1 MYIQTFTCVRAHV
14 CADAHICVYTCV
26 RKSEVHAE
34 LPLPSVSI
42 LYIEAGSPSIEPI
55 ASSSAVDALGLIH
68 VRGDPQK
75 TGLHVCYICDRDF
88 IPAPVFSSV
97 SGSVSE
103 SPKGPG

>member
-1 MYIQTFTCVRAHV
+1 MYIQTFMCVRAHV

-55 ASSSAVDALGLIH
+55 ASSSAVDALGLIQ
-68 VRGDPQK
+68 DIY
-75 TGLHVCYICDRDF
+75 LMYVCSLKSFFHI
-88 IPAPVFSSV
+88 
-97 SGSVSE
+97 
-103 SPKGPG
+103 

>member
-14 CADAHICVYTCV
+14 CADAHICVYACV

-55 ASSSAVDALGLIH
+55 ASSSAVDALGLTQDIY
-68 VRGDPQK
+68 
-75 TGLHVCYICDRDF
+75 LMYVCSLKSFFHI
-88 IPAPVFSSV
+88 
-97 SGSVSE
+97 
-103 SPKGPG
+103 

>member
-14 CADAHICVYTCV
+14 CADAHIYVYTCV

-55 ASSSAVDALGLIH
+55 ASSSAVDALGLIQ
-68 VRGDPQK
+68 DIY
-75 TGLHVCYICDRDF
+75 LMYVCSLKSFFHI
-88 IPAPVFSSV
+88 
-97 SGSVSE
+97 
-103 SPKGPG
+103 

>member
-55 ASSSAVDALGLIH
+55 ASSSAVDALGLTQDIYLMY
-68 VRGDPQK
+68 V
-75 TGLHVCYICDRDF
+75 
-88 IPAPVFSSV
+88 SSL
-97 SGSVSE
+97 
-103 SPKGPG
+103 KFFFHI

>member
-14 CADAHICVYTCV
+14 CADAHIYVYTCV

-55 ASSSAVDALGLIH
+55 ASSSAVDALGLTQDIY
-68 VRGDPQK
+68 
-75 TGLHVCYICDRDF
+75 LMYVCSLKSFFHI
-88 IPAPVFSSV
+88 
-97 SGSVSE
+97 
-103 SPKGPG
+103 